1 MNVLQNNF
9 SKQIT
14 RIKDKLSR
22 ARASDSE
29 LKVFGASSHKYE
41 IGSPATLD
49 QLVAFEKKYSITLPE
64 CYRAFL
70 LEVGNGGSS
79 YSGSG
84 AGPFYGIYPL
94 GKHVDEL
101 LEVPELY
108 LQKESPVI
116 PGISG
121 DMWSG
126 LTKRLN
132 DDDEI
137 SDADY
142 ELELGKVFSG
152 LLPIGSQ
159 GCSSFHTLIVSGENA
174 GRVVNL
180 DMDLHRPMVC
190 YEDNFLDWY
199 ERWLDEIISGI
210 LLADGPSWFGYTM
223 GGDDSYLL
231 DVFSNSSDD
240 ETRLEALN
248 GLAKLLST
256 SEESNDKLLEVYS
269 GEYSAA
275 VKHSATQMLAQ
286 FSYERAIPVLEKLID
301 GDDIDCLVCCQSI
314 FWYAKHQS
322 NDWVEKLTARLD
334 KGVQNEET
342 FQFITYILKESGTD
356 YGHTLL
362 PYCTHESEDIRVN
375 SYYSIGLLKNKR
387 EYLDQF
393 VVGLNDKS
401 SLVVNTSLQALAWVK
416 EKSLMTSYMKIIER
430 FKTDE
435 NYVLTNLNHRLK
447 ELGFSSRADFT
458 VRFRN
463 AKHDPDN
470 VKFGF
475 FELIKGYLK
484 R

>member
-1 MNVLQNNF
+1 MNVLQNSF
-9 SKQIT
+9 SEQVG
-14 RIKDKLSR
+14 RLRDKLNR
-22 ARASDSE
+22 ARAFDSE

-41 IGSPATLD
+41 IGNSASLD
-49 QLVAFEKKYSITLPE
+49 QIVAFEKKYSITLPE
-64 CYRAFL
+64 CYRSFI

-108 LQKESPVI
+108 LHKEPKVF
-116 PGISG
+116 PGMSA
-121 DMWSG
+121 DTWSE

-137 SDADY
+137 SDEDY

-159 GCSSFHTLIVSGENA
+159 GCSSLHGLIVSGENA
-174 GRVVNL
+174 GVVNL
-180 DMDLHRPMVC
+180 DMDLQRPMVC

-231 DVFSNSSDD
+231 NVFSQSSDD
-240 ETRLEALN
+240 EARLEALS
-248 GLAKLLST
+248 GLAKLLSI
-256 SEESNDKLLEVYS
+256 SDESKDKLLQISS
-269 GEYSAA
+269 GEYSSS
-275 VKHSATQMLAQ
+275 VQHSATQMLAQ
-286 FSYERAIPVLEKLID
+286 FSYERAIPTLEELVD

-322 NDWVEKLTARLD
+322 SNWAEKLTARLD
-334 KGVQNEET
+334 KGVQNKET
-342 FQFITYILKESGTD
+342 FQFITYVLKESGTD
-356 YGHTLL
+356 YGRTLL
-362 PYCTHESEDIRVN
+362 PYCTHESEDIRVS

-387 EYLDQF
+387 DYLDQF
-393 VVGLNDKS
+393 VISLNDKS
-401 SLVVNTSLQALAWVK
+401 SLVVHASLQALTWVK
-416 EKSLMTSYMKIIER
+416 EKSLMTSYMMIIER

-458 VRFRN
+458 ARFRN
-463 AKHDPDN
+463 AENDPDR